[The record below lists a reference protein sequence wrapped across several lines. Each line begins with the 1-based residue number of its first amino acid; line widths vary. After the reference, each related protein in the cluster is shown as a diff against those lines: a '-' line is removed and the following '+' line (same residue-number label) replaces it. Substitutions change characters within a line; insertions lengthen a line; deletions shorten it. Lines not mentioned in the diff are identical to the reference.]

1 MFGELLLASALQVG
15 PFYAQRPDYRSL
27 GPFWSTEAETTDV
40 CWPVFTRHRDWWRF
54 CWFVHE
60 QDEQNDGYQFE
71 IMPIWFNG
79 RTREGDSYAGLFPL
93 YGRHPH
99 FLLMY
104 DWEFALWPVWM
115 RYRMPR
121 PSTGEWMTS
130 NVVLFPFVHWRSDG
144 SWGAWPIYGLNHQ
157 RESDHRYVLWPILTW
172 ADYRA
177 DRDTAG
183 AGSSWMLWPL
193 YGRVRRERE
202 RQDLFLPPF
211 FSYAETQSRVSG
223 ERGNS
228 APQIRVRCPWPFIEW
243 ETGVRR
249 SRLSIF
255 PLYERSIDYRFAD
268 GARTSSVTR
277 WLWHGVEIYRNGEG
291 ELEETRFFP
300 FWVKNARYFRLWPF
314 YEETAVDKTGDET
327 YSRVLGL
334 FPIRWVPSVDRNWS
348 AFWTFYESVSNPICT
363 DHSLFWGLFKWR
375 TMKD

>member
-1 MFGELLLASALQVG
+1 MF
-15 PFYAQRPDYRSL
+15 
-27 GPFWSTEAETTDV
+27 
-40 CWPVFTRHRDWWRF
+40 
-54 CWFVHE
+54 
-60 QDEQNDGYQFE
+60 
-71 IMPIWFNG
+71 
-79 RTREGDSYAGLFPL
+79 
-93 YGRHPH
+93 
-99 FLLMY
+99 
-104 DWEFALWPVWM
+104 
-115 RYRMPR
+115 
-121 PSTGEWMTS
+121 
-130 NVVLFPFVHWRSDG
+130 
-144 SWGAWPIYGLNHQ
+144 
-157 RESDHRYVLWPILTW
+157 
-172 ADYRA
+172 
-177 DRDTAG
+177 
-183 AGSSWMLWPL
+183 WPL

-211 FSYAETQSRVSG
+211 FSYAETQSRVSV

-277 WLWHGVEIYRNGEG
+277 WLWRGVEIYRNGEG
-291 ELEETRFFP
+291 GLEETRFFP
-300 FWVKNARYFRLWPF
+300 VWVKNARYFRLWPF

-327 YSRVLGL
+327 YRLVLGL